1 MIPNLLKS
9 SKNHLKN
16 ISKIRNNFNLTN
28 QRHQIILISSNNNN
42 INNNNI
48 IKSLNSSILF
58 SNQNKNNNNICF
70 NNNNKRYYSIK
81 PTHNENLIS
90 KASELINESRFEEA
104 IKLLNTAIEIQP
116 LDANAYALRADTL
129 EFLGRYDEA
138 ILDYEKILGFLPQSI
153 PCYSSLAS
161 CFYNKGEIDRAIRYF
176 EQILIIDPNYI
187 PANGFLGD
195 IYLKKGDLSK
205 SLEYYKNVLRIQPES
220 VIGLVGLGCLALKQN
235 NKKDATKI
243 FRQVIK
249 LGEGKP
255 ISFFQTSVST
265 SGGSSDNNNSGNYY
279 QNDVKFK
286 GSIDSN
292 PIYIAHVSLA
302 HIYYNELNA
311 VEALK
316 QFNKVIEYNPNNSN
330 ALALASTLKQQDGQ
344 LGEALETIDK
354 SLELDPSSEFSKSIK
369 ADILYDLERFEEA
382 VPLFKELLAG
392 FLQGENPDPEK
403 ALPRLSVLHNLILS
417 YAHLS
422 AQFPQIIDFNEISQK
437 IEPITEMEQLSKT
450 PETLFELNA
459 SCRHWVKFFQRL
471 SQSVYISG
479 TVQREFS
486 DLMLEFFQS
495 IALAASEIVQ
505 INHREMQNQS
515 ENPILSKDDEM
526 EKMLFEYYTDLTFS
540 ILNNNNNNNN
550 NNNDNNN
557 DN

>member
-9 SKNHLKN
+9 SKNYLKN

-28 QRHQIILISSNNNN
+28 QKHQIILISSNNNN
-42 INNNNI
+42 NNNNNNNI
-48 IKSLNSSILF
+48 IKSSNSSGSNLF
-58 SNQNKNNNNICF
+58 SNQNKNNNNNNNNNICF
-70 NNNNKRYYSIK
+70 NNNNNNRYYSIK
-81 PTHNENLIS
+81 PTHNENLIG
-90 KASELINESRFEEA
+90 KATELINESRFEEA
-104 IKLLNTAIEIQP
+104 IKLLNSAIEIQP

-205 SLEYYKNVLRIQPES
+205 SLEYYKNVLRIQPEN
-220 VIGLVGLGCLALKQN
+220 VIGLVGLGSLALKQN
-235 NKKDATKI
+235 NKKDAEKI

-265 SGGSSDNNNSGNYY
+265 SGGSSGVDNNNNGSSNYY

-286 GSIDSN
+286 GSINSN

-302 HIYYNELNA
+302 HIFYNDLNV

-316 QFNKVIEYNPNNSN
+316 HFNKAIEYNPSDSEV
-330 ALALASTLKQQDGQ
+330 LALASTLKQQDGQ

-354 SLELDPSSEFSKSIK
+354 SIALDPSSEFSKAIK

-392 FLQGENPDPEK
+392 FLLGENPDPEK
-403 ALPRLSVLHNLILS
+403 TLPRLSTLHNLILS
-417 YAHLS
+417 YAHLT
-422 AQFPQIIDFNEISQK
+422 ARFPQIIDFNEISQK
-437 IEPITEMEQLSKT
+437 IEPVTEMEQLSKI

-459 SCRHWVKFFQRL
+459 SCRHWVKFFERL

-495 IALAASEIVQ
+495 IALGASEIVQ

-515 ENPILSKDDEM
+515 EIPILKDNEM

-540 ILNNNNNNNN
+540 ILNKK
-550 NNNDNNN
+550 
-557 DN
+557 

>member
-1 MIPNLLKS
+1 MIPNLLKP

-28 QRHQIILISSNNNN
+28 QKHQIILISSNNN
-42 INNNNI
+42 I
-48 IKSLNSSILF
+48 IKSSNSSGSNLF

-70 NNNNKRYYSIK
+70 NNYNDNRYYSIK
-81 PTHNENLIS
+81 PTQYENLIS

-104 IKLLNTAIEIQP
+104 IKSLNKAIEIQP

-205 SLEYYKNVLRIQPES
+205 SLEYYKKVLKIQPDS

-255 ISFFQTSVST
+255 ITFFQTSVST
-265 SGGSSDNNNSGNYY
+265 GGDNNNNNNNNNNSSNYY

-286 GSIDSN
+286 RSIDSN

-302 HIYYNELNA
+302 HLYYNELNA

-316 QFNKVIEYNPNNSN
+316 HFNKVIEYNPTNSN

-354 SLELDPSSEFSKSIK
+354 SLELDPSSEFNKSIK

-437 IEPITEMEQLSKT
+437 IEPVTEMEQLSKI

-486 DLMLEFFQS
+486 DLMLDFFQS

-540 ILNNNNNNNN
+540 ILNNNNS

-557 DN
+557 NN